1 MGSGAATSRPDDAG
15 ESRSA
20 RKRAVIV
27 DAATVVFLENGYVG
41 TTMDGIAA
49 RAGVSKP
56 TVYRY
61 FADKEKLFSEIVL
74 GTIDQVGAPF
84 FEWIDTIDE
93 TDDLERALG
102 ELAHKLVAIVAEPR
116 LLELRRLVIGETA
129 RFPKLGAIYFERG
142 PGRTVETLASVFER
156 LARGGLLQLPDPHL
170 AAQEFNWLVLSIPL
184 NRAMFSVDV
193 RFSAGELE
201 RYADEAVRVFLAAY
215 AVS

>member
-1 MGSGAATSRPDDAG
+1 MGSGAAKSRPDEAG

-20 RKRAVIV
+20 RKRAVIM
-27 DAATVVFLENGYVG
+27 DAATAVFLENGYVG

-61 FADKEKLFSEIVL
+61 FADKEQLFSEIVL

-84 FEWIDTIDE
+84 FAWIDTIDE
-93 TDDLERALG
+93 TDDLEGALG
-102 ELAHKLVAIVAEPR
+102 ELAHQLIAIVTEPR

-129 RFPKLGAIYFERG
+129 RFPKLGGIYFERG

-156 LARGGLLQLPDPHL
+156 LAHRGQLQVPDPQL

-184 NRAMFSVDV
+184 NRAMFTLDLD
-193 RFSAGELE
+193 FSAAELE

>member
-1 MGSGAATSRPDDAG
+1 MGSGAAKSRPDEAG

-20 RKRAVIV
+20 RKRAVIM

-61 FADKEKLFSEIVL
+61 FADKEQLFSEIVL

-84 FEWIDTIDE
+84 FAWIDTIDE
-93 TDDLERALG
+93 TDDLEGALG
-102 ELAHKLVAIVAEPR
+102 ELAHQLIAIVTEPR

-129 RFPKLGAIYFERG
+129 RFPKLGGIYFERG

-156 LARGGLLQLPDPHL
+156 LAHRGQLQVPDPQL

-184 NRAMFSVDV
+184 NRAMFTLDLD
-193 RFSAGELE
+193 FSAAELE

>member
-1 MGSGAATSRPDDAG
+1 MEGGVTKSRPDDAG

-20 RKRAVIV
+20 RKRAAIV

-61 FADKEKLFSEIVL
+61 FPDKEKLFSEIVL

-84 FEWIDTIDE
+84 FAWIDTIDE
-93 TDDLERALG
+93 TDDLESALG
-102 ELAHKLVAIVAEPR
+102 ELAHKLIAIVAEPR

-142 PGRTVETLASVFER
+142 PGRTVERLASVFER
-156 LARGGLLQLPDPHL
+156 LARRGLLQLPDRHL
-170 AAQEFNWLVLSIPL
+170 AAQQFNWLVLSIPL
-184 NRAMFSVDV
+184 NRAMFSVDL
-193 RFSAGELE
+193 RFSAAELE
-201 RYADEAVRVFLAAY
+201 HYADEAVRVFLAAY

>member
-1 MGSGAATSRPDDAG
+1 MGSGAATSRPNDAG
-15 ESRSA
+15 ESRAA

-61 FADKEKLFSEIVL
+61 FADKEELFSEIVL

-84 FEWIDTIDE
+84 FAWIDTIDE
-93 TDDLERALG
+93 TDDLEGALG
-102 ELAHKLVAIVAEPR
+102 ELAHKLVTVVAEPR

-142 PGRTVETLASVFER
+142 PGRTIETLASVFER
-156 LARGGLLQLPDPHL
+156 LARRGLLQLPDPHL

-193 RFSAGELE
+193 RFTAADLE

-215 AVS
+215 AG